1 MRVGLTV
8 AGVKRPG
15 WVLLGVAAVGGVLA
29 AAGVVAAMVRVG
41 ADADRSCVATSQ
53 ADEAKIRTDR
63 WQSLAEDLPE
73 IGDYVEIHWQARAA
87 GDTCS
92 RASGPTDRRY
102 QGLVRLQPQD
112 ARALADGY
120 DWQPVA
126 ATASPGTYQWDT
138 PAQMWP
144 ALTAFSPAEPH
155 WLHSGAYAKAHFQH
169 GRWGDLYLDPAA
181 GFAFFVLQ
189 DH

>member
-1 MRVGLTV
+1 M
-8 AGVKRPG
+8 AGCCSGSPRP
-15 WVLLGVAAVGGVLA
+15 
-29 AAGVVAAMVRVG
+29 AGFWRRPA
-41 ADADRSCVATSQ
+41 C
-53 ADEAKIRTDR
+53 
-63 WQSLAEDLPE
+63 W
-73 IGDYVEIHWQARAA
+73 RA
-87 GDTCS
+87 
-92 RASGPTDRRY
+92 RY
-102 QGLVRLQPQD
+102 QGLLRLRPQD

-144 ALTAFSPAEPH
+144 ALAAFSPAEPQ
-155 WLHSGAYAKAHFQH
+155 WLHSGAYAEAHFQH